1 MHQNDGHN
9 RQPAQ
14 SIYHLNARITTN
26 TLFHYRTSN
35 KAARKRLLPD
45 KIGLLGRKD
54 KKDNSYIRPIKP
66 QKAVRFLYI
75 STSLLIYEHPT
86 SQRFGI
92 CFLYIRDLFT
102 LHVHFFFA
110 PCLVYFC
117 KIG

>member
-9 RQPAQ
+9 SQPAQ

-54 KKDNSYIRPIKP
+54 KKDNSYIRLIRPKKQSDSYILGL
-66 QKAVRFLYI
+66 RFLYM
-75 STSLLIYEHPT
+75 STPLPSALAFA
-86 SQRFGI
+86 S
-92 CFLYIRDLFT
+92 YI
-102 LHVHFFFA
+102 
-110 PCLVYFC
+110 
-117 KIG
+117 